1 MVQNNLGHSILGL
14 YGVFCSI
21 GNSNYQAYNASLI
34 WSRKSNAKGLVTP
47 SGEESPGIMIKIWN
61 IFKYSFI
68 LIVPFYQF
76 HTFIIVLSFIIKL
89 LQGNDILLKLRQLY
103 NGHFLWFLPNTEGL
117 EYKDNNLRCVSST
130 LFLFSSKA
138 LTLYKS
144 SFWTGYPETLENLKL
159 LFLNLLA

>member
-89 LQGNDILLKLRQLY
+89 LHCNDILLKLRQLY

-130 LFLFSSKA
+130 FFFTKA
-138 LTLYKS
+138 AS
-144 SFWTGYPETLENLKL
+144 G
-159 LFLNLLA
+159 LNTPKH

>member
-1 MVQNNLGHSILGL
+1 M
-14 YGVFCSI
+14 FCSI

-47 SGEESPGIMIKIWN
+47 SGEESPGIMIKLWN
-61 IFKYSFI
+61 ISKYSFI
-68 LIVPFYQF
+68 LIVPFYQL

-130 LFLFSSKA
+130 LFLFSTKA
-138 LTLYKS
+138 
-144 SFWTGYPETLENLKL
+144 KL
-159 LFLNLLA
+159 LDHLVSSRHSDRLLTNHSVQRVCKYCILSSL